1 MRFELGPVKLMNVSD
16 LSRTTKPESVML
28 AAMRARSE
36 AQPSSAYAANAAQ
49 SGAISTKCS

>member
-1 MRFELGPVKLMNVSD
+1 MGPVKLMNVSD